1 MSRLSSLAMT
11 VQSSDIQRIT
21 RWLIALS
28 FAAFGVHQLVYGRF
42 VTRAIGALPTWVPW
56 QPFWVYL
63 TGAALI
69 LLALAM
75 AKGNRGAAIAI
86 GIMCLL
92 SALLLHLPGALAHAA
107 SGASWM
113 FFGKGLTLAG
123 CAFTVAASLGA
134 SPRGLSPDW
143 LVFYGKCSLGG
154 FMILS
159 GYLHFVFLAF
169 VVSLFPPWIP
179 GPVFWTYAAAILL
192 ICGGIGMMIPMT
204 SKLAALL
211 SGIMILL
218 WVPLIHIPLALKNLH
233 NPSESV
239 PVFEALAFGCVA
251 ILAAVYGQGCKS
263 KSNQTGSYIYG
274 EKPDQ

>member
-1 MSRLSSLAMT
+1 MKIKT
-11 VQSSDIQRIT
+11 SDIQKT
-21 RWLIALS
+21 SRWLIALS
-28 FAAFGVHQLVYGRF
+28 FAAFGVHQLVYGSF
-42 VTRAIGALPTWVPW
+42 VTRAIGALPPWIPW
-56 QPFWVYL
+56 QPVWAYL

-75 AKGNRGAAIAI
+75 GKGNRSAAIAI
-86 GIMCLL
+86 GITCLL

-107 SGASWM
+107 SGGSWV

-123 CAFTVAASLGA
+123 CGIAVAGSLGA
-134 SPRGLSPDW
+134 RPRGLSPQW
-143 LVFYGKCSLGG
+143 LIVYAKCALGA

-179 GPVFWTYAAAILL
+179 GHVFWTYAAAILL

-239 PVFEALAFGCVA
+239 PVFEALAFGSVA
-251 ILAAVYGQGCKS
+251 ILAAAYGQGCES
-263 KSNQTGSYIYG
+263 GINENGSNGGKEEESAQ
-274 EKPDQ
+274 

>member
-1 MSRLSSLAMT
+1 MSSPTMK

-21 RWLIALS
+21 RGLIALS
-28 FAAFGVHQLVYGRF
+28 FAAFGVHQLVYGGF
-42 VTRAIGALPTWVPW
+42 VSRAIGALPPWIPW
-56 QPFWVYL
+56 QPFWAYL
-63 TGAALI
+63 TGAALL
-69 LLALAM
+69 LLAVAM
-75 AKGNRGAAIAI
+75 GKGNRKAAIAI
-86 GIMCLL
+86 GIICLI
-92 SALLLHLPGALAHAA
+92 SALWLHLPGALANAA

-113 FFGKGLTLAG
+113 FFGKGLVLAG
-123 CAFTVAASLGA
+123 CAFAVAGSLDASPGGVSPHWLIVYAKCALGA
-134 SPRGLSPDW
+134 
-143 LVFYGKCSLGG
+143 

-159 GYLHFVFLAF
+159 GYLHFVFHAF

-179 GPVFWTYAAAILL
+179 GPVFWTYCAAVLL

-239 PVFEALAFGCVA
+239 PVFEALAFGSVA
-251 ILAAVYGQGCKS
+251 ILAAIYGQGSKS
-263 KSNQTGSYIYG
+263 KTNQTVSYTKG